1 MANIYEFLNT
11 TGCLPTI
18 ARFLIVLCSFSIELA
33 QTFVVIATNYMHDPS
48 DCLLHKERV
57 VLSGEQAVSL
67 ETLPDRFNAWSST
80 YRGIY
85 RGQCVAVKVWRGEG
99 LSIPSKERTD
109 FFRKLEREII
119 GWQAISHT
127 NIATVYG
134 LAFTFANLPSLVTNY
149 YPNGNINDYLS
160 KNPTEEKNK
169 LLIGV
174 ASGLQYLHQLN
185 PPVSHGDVRGS
196 NIFIADNGDPVLCD
210 LGLSQLPTPRIGPSQ
225 AMMAQESFTAPMSD
239 VYSFGMT
246 VMEVHTYREHSLPY
260 APILRWSGARRDEG
274 HSTYAAKFRLLSNS
288 HRRIVASYSK
298 LLVTGPPAQT
308 YHKTCQIMVTAYRWS
323 TYWASSSSKSI

>member
-210 LGLSQLPTPRIGPSQ
+210 LGLSQLPTPPDWTIPSDDGTRW
-225 AMMAQESFTAPMSD
+225 MAPEVMDPRSSYSNSGELESFTAPMSD

-308 YHKTCQIMVTAYRWS
+308 
-323 TYWASSSSKSI
+323 